1 MASLSEN
8 REILDGF
15 GDRVIKAARA
25 NLRRKRQIRGRSV
38 NRIDTGNLSA
48 KLTYG
53 YFKRGPKIL
62 QWFGVPANDTATR
75 NYADVIEKGRTP
87 NNNPVTW
94 PPVAPIY
101 AWMGRKGLFDPQ
113 ADEKRKWWQASR
125 MAMSIGKRGIVPVF
139 YMRDAFQT
147 EFRKSGAE
155 FREFYTREILQQLR
169 LKADKYIK

>member
-1 MASLSEN
+1 MASLGEN

-75 NYADVIEKGRTP
+75 NYE
-87 NNNPVTW
+87 
-94 PPVAPIY
+94 
-101 AWMGRKGLFDPQ
+101 
-113 ADEKRKWWQASR
+113 
-125 MAMSIGKRGIVPVF
+125 GK
-139 YMRDAFQT
+139 DS
-147 EFRKSGAE
+147 E
-155 FREFYTREILQQLR
+155 
-169 LKADKYIK
+169 